1 MKVVCDTSPICYLLL
16 IDQIELLPQLF
27 GQIIIP
33 IAVRDELL
41 AEGSSDSIQRWIAD
55 PPSWLDVQSVITPL
69 KLLEKLGRG
78 EQEAISLAVSLEATL
93 IVLDDC

>member
-27 GQIIIP
+27 GQITIP

-41 AEGSSDSIQRWIAD
+41 AEGASDTIQRWIAD
-55 PPSWLDVQSVITPL
+55 PPKPLNLNGEMKICCNWQFKLITVL
-69 KLLEKLGRG
+69 KSLLE
-78 EQEAISLAVSLEATL
+78 EQNF
-93 IVLDDC
+93 